1 MRTIL
6 LGAAAALGL
15 FPAIASA
22 ALVVRMSDLPT
33 NTLEVAPLPT
43 DQTVP
48 IDVWLEG
55 SSADKTD
62 AWTIEFKSTD
72 FANGVKIL
80 HPAAGAD
87 MGTPALHPYIFGAA
101 GLPGDFGGDDKTI
114 DIGGAT
120 TGAPVSVTPT
130 NNGLVRIPVLIPGGL
145 NGGTFH
151 LAVNPELFS
160 LGGISDAQAGPG
172 LTINVVPVPEPA
184 SLGLIGLGGLLFLRR
199 RRVA

>member
-33 NTLEVAPLPT
+33 NRLDVPASPT
-43 DQTVP
+43 DQTIPV
-48 IDVWLEG
+48 DVWLEG
-55 SSADKTD
+55 ASADKTD

-80 HPAAGAD
+80 HPAAGTNWA
-87 MGTPALHPYIFGAA
+87 TPTLHPYIFGAS
-101 GLPGDFGGDDKTI
+101 GLPEDFGGDDKTA
-114 DIGGAT
+114 DIGGAS
-120 TGAPVSVTPT
+120 TGAPVSVTT